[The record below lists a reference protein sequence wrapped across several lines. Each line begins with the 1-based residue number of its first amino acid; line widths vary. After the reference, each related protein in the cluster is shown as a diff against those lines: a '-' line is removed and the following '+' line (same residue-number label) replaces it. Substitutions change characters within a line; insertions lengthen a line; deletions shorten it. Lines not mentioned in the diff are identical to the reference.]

1 MNNNL
6 KIDVVL
12 GLQYGDEGK
21 GKVANTLLTKKKYTH
36 VLRFNGGANAGHTIY
51 KNGKKYV
58 THLIPCGVFYGIK
71 SIVGNG
77 CVVDVDKFFKEIPY
91 LKENGIDTNNLI
103 YIAKNAHIIQ
113 KSHLHEDGRD
123 INIGTTKTGNGPAYR
138 DKYNRNEIGRAHV

>member
-1 MNNNL
+1 M
-6 KIDVVL
+6 
-12 GLQYGDEGK
+12 
-21 GKVANTLLTKKKYTH
+21 
-36 VLRFNGGANAGHTIY
+36 
-51 KNGKKYV
+51 
-58 THLIPCGVFYGIK
+58 IPCGVFYGIK

-77 CVVDVDKFFKEIPY
+77 CVVDVDKFFKEISY

-138 DKYNRNEIGRAHV
+138 DKYNRNGLRAFEVKELQPYCYQQNDNGDRQRIDCKFVLINNVVRFQLGNYDAEKPVIKIGRAHV